1 MHHATSILNTAAFI
15 SLVVMPHISVS
26 AEVTPMNIGSRIEL
40 FVDSVLIDTLN
51 GVHLRLNSPVPRETV
66 LTFDQ
71 PWEGRHCGYV
81 TIIKDG
87 DLYRLYYRG
96 LSVDGADG
104 SNAECTCYAESNDG
118 VHFTRPNLGLFEVHG
133 TRDNN
138 AVLHD
143 MPPFSHNFAPLV
155 DTRPG
160 IPPEER
166 YKALAGVSNSGL
178 AAFVSADG
186 IHWRKMRE
194 EPVITKG
201 AFDSQ
206 NVAFWSESEQCYVCF
221 FRTWSETNYG
231 GFRSISRTTSP
242 DFLNWAEPA
251 EMSFG
256 DTPREHLY
264 TNQTRPYFRAPH
276 IYISTAAR
284 FMQGRRVVPAD
295 QAATLGVKPE
305 DLGDCSDTVLMTSRG
320 GNRYDRTFMEGFVHP
335 GIGLSNWTTRTN
347 YAACGVVPTSDTEMS
362 MYVQRGY
369 GQQAQYLQR
378 LALRI
383 DGFVSVKAPYAGG
396 EFKTKPL
403 QFTGN
408 KLAIN
413 YSTSAAGSIWVE
425 IQNDAGTPLPGYA
438 REDAD
443 EIIGDEIAHTVTWKG
458 SSDLAQ
464 LAGKAIRLRFVMK
477 DADLYSI
484 RFQD

>member
-1 MHHATSILNTAAFI
+1 MRHVASVLNAGVFVLLI
-15 SLVVMPHISVS
+15 VVLHVSVP
-26 AEVTPMNIGSRIEL
+26 AEVSPMNIGSRLEL
-40 FVDSVLIDTLN
+40 FVDSALIDSLD
-51 GVHLRLNSPVPRETV
+51 GVQLRLNSPVPRETV

-81 TIIKDG
+81 TVIKDG

-96 LSVDGADG
+96 LSVDNADG

-118 VHFTRPNLGLFEVHG
+118 VVFVKPALGLFEVEG
-133 TRDNN
+133 ARDNN
-138 AVLHD
+138 VILHD
-143 MPPFSHNFAPLV
+143 MPPFSHNFAPLL

-160 IPPEER
+160 VPADER
-166 YKALAGVSNSGL
+166 YKALAGISKTGL
-178 AAFVSADG
+178 AAFASADG

-206 NVAFWSESEQCYVCF
+206 NVAFWSESEQCYVCY
-221 FRTWSETNYG
+221 FRTWTEMNYG
-231 GFRSISRTTSP
+231 GFRSIGRTTSS
-242 DFLNWAEPA
+242 DFLEWAEPV

-284 FMQGRRVVPAD
+284 FMQGRRVVPPD
-295 QAATLGVKPE
+295 QAATLGVTPA
-305 DLGDCSDTVLMTSRG
+305 DLADCSETVLMTSRG
-320 GNRYDRTFMEGFVHP
+320 GNRYDRTFMEGFVRP

-347 YAACGVVPTSDTEMS
+347 YAACGVMPTSETEMS

-369 GQQAQYLQR
+369 GQQAQFLQR

-383 DGFVSVKAPYAGG
+383 DGFVSVRAPYAGG

-403 QFTGN
+403 QFAGS

-413 YSTSAAGSIWVE
+413 YATSAAGSIWVE
-425 IQNDAGTPLPGYA
+425 VQNDAGTPLAGYT

-443 EIIGDEIAHTVTWKG
+443 EIVGDEIARTVTWKG
-458 SSDLAQ
+458 NSDLAK
-464 LAGKAIRLRFVMK
+464 LAGTIVRLRFVMK
-477 DADLYSI
+477 DADVFS
-484 RFQD
+484 FQFSD